1 MRIQPFTAG
10 PYGTC
15 CYIVYEYEGNN
26 AVLID
31 APYPLTKPLSF
42 VKENGLRLEAVYL
55 THGHF
60 DHIFGLAEARKE
72 ISDLSVYI
80 EKEDLQYVNDGY
92 KGTLELLSSF
102 DPFFLSRYASGLIAE
117 MPEDMMIYGEEAGPF
132 RIIRTPGHTEGSVSL
147 YSAEE
152 NVLFTGDTLF
162 AGSVGRTDIG
172 GDQSKLFSSLKLLS
186 ALPSET
192 LVFPGHGP
200 MTNIGTEFASN
211 PYMK

>member
-60 DHIFGLAEARKE
+60 DHISGADDIRKE
-72 ISDLSVYI
+72 YPDTPHCVHSLDYDFFQDPNLNVSAYLGSVLRCQSPE
-80 EKEDLQYVNDGY
+80 EKFNDGDTF
-92 KGTLELLSSF
+92 KLKDIEF
-102 DPFFLSRYASGLIAE
+102 KVIH
-117 MPEDMMIYGEEAGPF
+117 
-132 RIIRTPGHTEGSVSL
+132 TPGHTRGGVCFYTEGH
-147 YSAEE
+147 
-152 NVLFTGDTLF
+152 LFCGDTLF
-162 AGSVGRTDIG
+162 AHGIGRTDLAT
-172 GDQSKLFSSLKLLS
+172 GDYNELENSIKEKIFKLDDDTLLY
-186 ALPSET
+186 
-192 LVFPGHGP
+192 PGHEAYGFKLSQRKK
-200 MTNIGTEFASN
+200 MGVF
-211 PYMK
+211 